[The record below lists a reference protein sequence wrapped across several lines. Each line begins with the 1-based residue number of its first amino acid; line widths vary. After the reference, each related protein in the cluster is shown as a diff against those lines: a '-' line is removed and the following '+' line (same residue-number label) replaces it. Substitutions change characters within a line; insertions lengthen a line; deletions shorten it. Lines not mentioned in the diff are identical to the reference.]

1 MKKILPILL
10 LCIPVLL
17 LAQEKAYLGVYSN
30 HVSKKKAKKLGFE
43 NPYGS
48 YVTRIIPNT
57 AAEQSG
63 MKVFDYIYA
72 IGGEEFSEDRNF
84 SHALRD
90 YQPGS
95 TAELSFIRN
104 GVKQSKTITFGERAD
119 ANYRHRSDDED
130 PFLGVHQTHSNVPDN
145 VDGVPITI
153 ISSDCSTAK
162 ELGLKPNDVIT
173 YIDNTPILD
182 WHDLTAGIDNRSVG
196 DPIAVTYYRDGTFN
210 TVEAPIKSQEATHDC
225 PEEDE
230 EEVLP
235 VATETEEEIE
245 DEILAL
251 EEELEVSMENV
262 SEQEAENMKEQKG
275 IDMPIVNN
283 LQIEQLNV
291 FPNPTSGAFQLR
303 FELPETGNTSIRI
316 FNSAA
321 RLIYQNDLGQFTG
334 DFSDRVDIGTNPAG
348 TYFVEIR
355 QDNKSVSKK
364 LILKK
369 L

>member
-10 LCIPVLL
+10 LCLPALL
-17 LAQEKAYLGVYSN
+17 IAQEKAYLGVYSN
-30 HVSKKKAKKLGFE
+30 HVSKEKAEKLGFE

-57 AAEQSG
+57 TAEQSG

-72 IGGEEFSEDRNF
+72 INGEEFNEDRSF

-95 TAELSFIRN
+95 TAEVAFVRN
-104 GVKQSKTITFGERAD
+104 GKKQSKAITFGERSD
-119 ANYRHRSDDED
+119 ANNRHRSDDKD

-162 ELGLKPNDVIT
+162 DLGLKPNDVIT

-182 WHDLTAGIDNRSVG
+182 WHDLTAGIDNREVG
-196 DPIAVTYYRDGTFN
+196 DPIAITYYRDGVFN
-210 TVEAPIKSQEATHDC
+210 TVEAPIKSLSATHNC
-225 PEEDE
+225 PDE
-230 EEVLP
+230 EEEVQP
-235 VATETEEEIE
+235 TAEETEEEIE
-245 DEILAL
+245 SEILAL
-251 EEELEVSMENV
+251 EEELQVSMENV
-262 SEQEAENMKEQKG
+262 SEKEADDMKNKKG

-303 FELPETGNTSIRI
+303 FDLPETGITSIRI
-316 FNSAA
+316 FNAAA

-334 DFSDRVDIGTNPAG
+334 EFTDRVNIGSNPAG

-355 QDNKSVSKK
+355 QDDKSVSKK

>member
-10 LCIPVLL
+10 LCLPVLL

-30 HVSKKKAKKLGFE
+30 HVSKKKAEKLGFE

-72 IGGEEFSEDRNF
+72 IGGEEFSEDRSF

-95 TAELSFIRN
+95 TAELSFVRN
-104 GVKQSKTITFGERAD
+104 GVKQSKTITFGQRAD
-119 ANYRHRSDDED
+119 ANYRHRNDDED
-130 PFLGVHQTHSNVPDN
+130 PFLGVHQSHGDNPDDIN
-145 VDGVPITI
+145 GVVVSI
-153 ISSDCSTAK
+153 IDCSTA
-162 ELGLKPNDVIT
+162 EAMNLQAGDIIT

-182 WHDLTAGIDNRSVG
+182 WHDLTAGIDNRDVG

-225 PEEDE
+225 PEEEDE

-245 DEILAL
+245 EEILAL

-262 SEQEAENMKEQKG
+262 SEQEADDMKTQKG

-303 FELPETGNTSIRI
+303 FDLPETGNTSIRI

-334 DFSDRVDIGTNPAG
+334 AFTDRVDIGSNPAG